1 MQSVRNELKGEI
13 GIRYM
18 IKIPRAALQLHR
30 LAFKIFRFYCH
41 SSYKSTNHEW
51 HAEKNGFSFMN
62 GLVTNPLAQFIN
74 LSKREQSFFFILV
87 FVVFLSFVIIF
98 NLLIAI
104 CRLLGLLNGL
114 RQNLLHTKKTNY
126 TQFYAF

>member
-74 LSKREQSFFFILV
+74 LSKREQSFFFHFGFCSISFICYYFQSAYCDLS
-87 FVVFLSFVIIF
+87 VV
-98 NLLIAI
+98 
-104 CRLLGLLNGL
+104 RLTE
-114 RQNLLHTKKTNY
+114 RSQTEPFAQKNY